1 MKLLPDFTLPD
12 EPVRPGVAWDLGH
25 LRPSLWATAA
35 LAAIGVVLALIFGDA
50 RSVWGVLLGF
60 AIVALFFTLSSWAV
74 AFAGRYDDRLT
85 MPAALGSYL
94 IKIGLLGV
102 LLISIPIDGPIDVRA
117 LAASVVAGVV
127 LWSVTQIL
135 YVVRKRQFYVDYH
148 PPAPKD
154 YDQ

>member
-25 LRPSLWATAA
+25 LRPALLATAVLTVIGAGVA
-35 LAAIGVVLALIFGDA
+35 LLFADLRAL
-50 RSVWGVLLGF
+50 WGVLLGF
-60 AIVALFFTLSSWAV
+60 AIVAVFFTISSWAV
-74 AFAGRYDDRLT
+74 ALAGRHDDRLT

-102 LLISIPIDGPIDVRA
+102 LLVSLPLDGPIDVRA
-117 LAASVVAGVV
+117 LAASVVAGVI
-127 LWSVTQIL
+127 LWSAMQIL